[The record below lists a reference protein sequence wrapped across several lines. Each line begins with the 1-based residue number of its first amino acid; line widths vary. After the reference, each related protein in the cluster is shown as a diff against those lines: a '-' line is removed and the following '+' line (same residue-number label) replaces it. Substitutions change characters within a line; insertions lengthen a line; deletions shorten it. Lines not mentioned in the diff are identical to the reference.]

1 MINIKLTLYA
11 LHDKFPNLS
20 LDDLFNIL
28 ECIVEFPEY
37 NPSCTPLTTTPN
49 RWYDTNITCNH

>member
-1 MINIKLTLYA
+1 MINVKLTLYA

-28 ECIVEFPEY
+28 ECIVAEY
-37 NPSCTPLTTTPN
+37 KINPIDTT
-49 RWYDTNITCNH
+49 RWYDTNITYNH

>member
-1 MINIKLTLYA
+1 MINVKLTLYA

-37 NPSCTPLTTTPN
+37 TQT

>member
-1 MINIKLTLYA
+1 MINVKLTLYA

-37 NPSCTPLTTTPN
+37 KIDTT
-49 RWYDTNITCNH
+49 RWSNITCNH